1 MVIVAV
7 VGAWVDLK
15 LFSLLMCDDARE
27 IENLFDLL
35 CRPAIWE
42 RNRYGL
48 RLEMIEN

>member
-7 VGAWVDLK
+7 VGAWVDLE
-15 LFSLLMCDDARE
+15 LFPLLMGDEARE
-27 IENLFDLL
+27 IESLLDLL

-42 RNRYGL
+42 RSGYGL